1 MSRSPDIL
9 NNYDLSSCN
18 TMGVHVKA
26 AQLVKASDIQE
37 LRDALEY
44 AKGNGLEI
52 LVIGGGSN
60 ILFTDD
66 VEGLVIL
73 QQMKG
78 IEVLSETDE
87 DVLLKVFAG
96 ENWHELVMHCVDQGW
111 GGIENLS
118 LIPGSAGAAP
128 IQNIGAYGVEL
139 EEVFESLEAMEIETG
154 EVRSFNREE
163 CAFGY
168 RDSIFKKDLK
178 GKFIIIS
185 ITLRLSKTP
194 KPNLSY
200 KALSDY
206 LRERGIEEPDIRE
219 VSDAVIAIRRSKL
232 PDPEEIGNTGSFFK
246 NPVISVYQYDQ
257 LKRSYPD
264 LPGYPVSERQV
275 KVPAGWLIEKAGWK
289 GKREGDAGMHNQ
301 QALVLVNHGEA
312 TGKELWHFACKVRK
326 SVSDHFGIELT
337 PEVNVIS

>member
-1 MSRSPDIL
+1 
-9 NNYDLSSCN
+9 
-18 TMGVHVKA
+18 MGVPAKA
-26 AQLVKASDIQE
+26 DHLVKVSSVDE
-37 LRDALEY
+37 LREALKY
-44 AKGNGLEI
+44 AQKNELEI

-78 IEVLSETDE
+78 IEVRSETDE
-87 DVLLKVFAG
+87 EVILKAYAG
-96 ENWHELVMHCVDQGW
+96 ENWNELVMHCVERNW

-139 EEVFESLEAMEIETG
+139 EQVFESLEAMEVETG
-154 EVRSFNREE
+154 EIRNFTKEE

-168 RDSIFKKDLK
+168 RDSIFKKRLK
-178 GKFIIIS
+178 GRFIIIS

-200 KALSDY
+200 QALSDY
-206 LRERGIEEPDIRE
+206 LRERGIEEPSIRE
-219 VSDAVIAIRRSKL
+219 VSQAVIDIRRSKL
-232 PDPEEIGNTGSFFK
+232 PDPSDIGNTGSFFK
-246 NPVISVYQYDQ
+246 NPVISVYQYDE
-257 LKRSYPD
+257 LKKSYSD
-264 LPGYPVSERQV
+264 LPGYAVSERQV

-289 GKREGDAGMHNQ
+289 GKREGDAGMHEQ
-301 QALVLVNHGEA
+301 QALVLVNYGKA
-312 TGKELWHFACKVRK
+312 TGKELWHFACKVRE
-326 SVSDHFGIELT
+326 SVLDQFGIELT
-337 PEVNVIS
+337 PEVNIIH